1 MFYVTKLYCILFILL
16 FTVGCLLPCHN
27 LRKNIFTDN
36 TKLKPG
42 PSIRVCLHGYRSAQ
56 PRASPTSAS
65 SRGVPKTL
73 QHWEV
78 GIRMTSCLCRPVS
91 DQGCPPY
98 LRVLCR
104 VIDLPC
110 HRHAVT
116 SASVWPPS
124 HPLITAPLNP
134 CHSWVHKAPH
144 RFQRWRKERW
154 IVEFRVCFTERVWE
168 SEERQLQQ
176 ASYTGT
182 QSQPEPWSGIRS
194 EWVDLPPDNYS
205 KESDLKK
212 KSFVWSIL
220 TAILSHVSIFISIIL
235 NDQWVKL
242 LMD

>member
-1 MFYVTKLYCILFILL
+1 MREMQLILFVYIGILFILL
-16 FTVGCLLPCHN
+16 FIVGYLLLCHN

-104 VIDLPC
+104 VIDPPC

-154 IVEFRVCFTERVWE
+154 IVEFRVCFTERVCE
-168 SEERQLQQ
+168 S
-176 ASYTGT
+176 
-182 QSQPEPWSGIRS
+182 
-194 EWVDLPPDNYS
+194 
-205 KESDLKK
+205 LKK
-212 KSFVWSIL
+212 DNSNKHLIPVHN
-220 TAILSHVSIFISIIL
+220 LSQSL
-235 NDQWVKL
+235 GQE
-242 LMD
+242 